1 MLLVDNFD
9 KVKNVVQWKPEQTY
23 YKFVALIRAKDYKD
37 GERPVLLDKEKQECF
52 VRQWLVDSEE
62 YFDRVKEDMK
72 TVVEMFRCRLYMTL
86 DRKST
91 MKTLIAARDVVNR
104 QLDSYLGVKEPQ
116 VSVKMFNKLV
126 PSVTQLAESS
136 DREGRRWMFDVDT
149 KDVNVLETVKNLC
162 GEYYLETFETKNGY
176 HVVADKKFDANGRL
190 KEFESKRYTDE
201 VVNSQGN
208 TMLYVTKYVNNLLPV
223 EVKANSLVLVAMG
236 A

>member
-37 GERPVLLDKEKQECF
+37 GEKPVLLDKEKQECF

-136 DREGRRWMFDVDT
+136 DRDGRRWMFDVDT
-149 KDVNVLETVKNLC
+149 KNEDVLKAVKELC

-176 HVVADKKFDANGRL
+176 HVVANKKFDANGLLRL
-190 KEFESKRYTDE
+190 VQNGYT
-201 VVNSQGN
+201 N
-208 TMLYVTKYVNNLLPV
+208 TDVEKLKLTSLALFHNDTV
-223 EVKANSLVLVAMG
+223 EVKANSLVLVAM
-236 A
+236 AE

>member
-52 VRQWLVDSEE
+52 VRQWLVDNEE
-62 YFDRVKEDMK
+62 YYERVKEDMK
-72 TVVEMFRCRLYMTL
+72 TVVEMFKCRLYMTL

-149 KDVNVLETVKNLC
+149 KDEDVLKAVKELC
-162 GEYYLETFETKNGY
+162 GEHYLETFETKNGY
-176 HVVADKKFDANGRL
+176 HVVANKKFDANSLLNLVHYKYSYEEAEKL
-190 KEFESKRYTDE
+190 KL
-201 VVNSQGN
+201 VPLHNA
-208 TMLYVTKYVNNLLPV
+208 PV
-223 EVKANSLVLVAMG
+223 EVKANSLVLVAM
-236 A
+236 AN

>member
-126 PSVTQLAESS
+126 PSVIQLAESS
-136 DREGRRWMFDVDT
+136 DRDGRRWMFDVDT
-149 KDVNVLETVKNLC
+149 KDVNVLNVVKKLC
-162 GEYYLETFETKNGY
+162 GTDYLESFETKNGY

-190 KEFESKRYTDE
+190 LCLKNNGKLAKFDDSVFNENEKKLLRESE
-201 VVNSQGN
+201 
-208 TMLYVTKYVNNLLPV
+208 V

>member
-136 DREGRRWMFDVDT
+136 DRDGRRWMFDVDT
-149 KDVNVLETVKNLC
+149 KNEDVLKAVKELC

-176 HVVADKKFDANGRL
+176 HVVANKKFDANGLLRL
-190 KEFESKRYTDE
+190 VQNGYT
-201 VVNSQGN
+201 N
-208 TMLYVTKYVNNLLPV
+208 TDVEKLKLTSLALFHNDTV
-223 EVKANSLVLVAMG
+223 EVKANSLVLVAM
-236 A
+236 AN

>member
-37 GERPVLLDKEKQECF
+37 GEKPVLLDKEKQECF
-52 VRQWLVDSEE
+52 VRQWLVDNEE
-62 YFDRVKEDMK
+62 YFERVKEDMK
-72 TVVEMFRCRLYMTL
+72 TVVEMFKCRLYMTL

-91 MKTLIAARDVVNR
+91 MKTLLAARNVINR

-116 VSVKMFNKLV
+116 VSVKIFNKLV

-136 DREGRRWMFDVDT
+136 DKEGRRWMFDVDT
-149 KDVNVLETVKNLC
+149 KNEDVLKAVKELC

-176 HVVADKKFDANGRL
+176 HVVANKKFDANGLLRL
-190 KEFESKRYTDE
+190 VQNGYT
-201 VVNSQGN
+201 N
-208 TMLYVTKYVNNLLPV
+208 TNVEKLKLTSLALFHNDTV
-223 EVKANSLVLVAMG
+223 EVKANSLILVAM
-236 A
+236 AE

>member
-136 DREGRRWMFDVDT
+136 DRDGRRWMFDVDT
-149 KDVNVLETVKNLC
+149 KDVNVLNVVKKLC
-162 GEYYLETFETKNGY
+162 GTDYLESFETKNGY

-190 KEFESKRYTDE
+190 FCLKNNGKLAKFNDSLFNENEKKLLRESE
-201 VVNSQGN
+201 
-208 TMLYVTKYVNNLLPV
+208 V

>member
-37 GERPVLLDKEKQECF
+37 GEKPVLLDKEKQECF
-52 VRQWLVDSEE
+52 VRQWLVDNEE
-62 YFDRVKEDMK
+62 YFERVKEDMK
-72 TVVEMFRCRLYMTL
+72 TVVEMFKCRLYMTL

-91 MKTLIAARDVVNR
+91 MKTLLAARDVINR

-136 DREGRRWMFDVDT
+136 DRDGRRWMFDVDT
-149 KDVNVLETVKNLC
+149 KNEDVLKAVKELC

-176 HVVADKKFDANGRL
+176 HVVANKKFDANGLLRL
-190 KEFESKRYTDE
+190 VQNGYTNADVE
-201 VVNSQGN
+201 KLKLTSLVLFHND
-208 TMLYVTKYVNNLLPV
+208 TV
-223 EVKANSLVLVAMG
+223 EVKANSLVLVAM
-236 A
+236 AE

>member
-116 VSVKMFNKLV
+116 VSVKIFNKLV

-136 DREGRRWMFDVDT
+136 DRDGRRWMFDVDT
-149 KDVNVLETVKNLC
+149 KDVNVLNVVKKLC
-162 GEYYLETFETKNGY
+162 GIDYLESFETKNGY

-190 KEFESKRYTDE
+190 LCLKNNGKLAKFDDSVFNENEKKLLRESE
-201 VVNSQGN
+201 
-208 TMLYVTKYVNNLLPV
+208 V

>member
-37 GERPVLLDKEKQECF
+37 GERPVLLNKEKQECF

-136 DREGRRWMFDVDT
+136 DKEGRRWMFDVDT
-149 KDVNVLETVKNLC
+149 KDVNVLNVVKKLC
-162 GEYYLETFETKNGY
+162 GTDYLESFETKNGY

-190 KEFESKRYTDE
+190 LCLKNNGKLAKFDDSLFNENEKKLLRESE
-201 VVNSQGN
+201 
-208 TMLYVTKYVNNLLPV
+208 V
-223 EVKANSLVLVAMG
+223 EVKANSLVLVAMCT
-236 A
+236 

>member
-126 PSVTQLAESS
+126 PSVTQLTESS
-136 DREGRRWMFDVDT
+136 DRDGHRWMFDVDT
-149 KDVNVLETVKNLC
+149 KDVNVLNVVKKLC
-162 GEYYLETFETKNGY
+162 GTDYLESFETKNGY

-190 KEFESKRYTDE
+190 FCLKNNGKLAKFNDSLFNENEKKLLRESE
-201 VVNSQGN
+201 
-208 TMLYVTKYVNNLLPV
+208 V

>member
-91 MKTLIAARDVVNR
+91 MKTLIAARDVINR

-126 PSVTQLAESS
+126 PLVTQLAESS
-136 DREGRRWMFDVDT
+136 DRDGRRWMFDVDT
-149 KDVNVLETVKNLC
+149 KNEDVLKAVKELC

-176 HVVADKKFDANGRL
+176 HVVANKKFDANGLLRL
-190 KEFESKRYTDE
+190 VQNGYT
-201 VVNSQGN
+201 N
-208 TMLYVTKYVNNLLPV
+208 TDVEKLKLTSLALFHNDTV
-223 EVKANSLVLVAMG
+223 EVKANSLVLVAM
-236 A
+236 AN

>member
-37 GERPVLLDKEKQECF
+37 GEKPVLLDKEKQECF
-52 VRQWLVDSEE
+52 VRQWLVDNEE
-62 YFDRVKEDMK
+62 YFERVKEDMK
-72 TVVEMFRCRLYMTL
+72 TIVEMFKCRLYMTL

-91 MKTLIAARDVVNR
+91 MKTLLAARDVINR

-136 DREGRRWMFDVDT
+136 DRDGRRWMFDVDT
-149 KDVNVLETVKNLC
+149 KNEDVLKAVKELC

-176 HVVADKKFDANGRL
+176 HVVANKKFDANGLLRL
-190 KEFESKRYTDE
+190 VQNRYT
-201 VVNSQGN
+201 N
-208 TMLYVTKYVNNLLPV
+208 TDVEKLKLTSLALFHNNTV
-223 EVKANSLVLVAMG
+223 EVKANSLVLVAM
-236 A
+236 AE

>member
-1 MLLVDNFD
+1 MLPVDNFD

-72 TVVEMFRCRLYMTL
+72 TVVEMFKCRLYMTL

-91 MKTLIAARDVVNR
+91 MKTLIAARDVINR

-136 DREGRRWMFDVDT
+136 DRDGRRWMFDVDT
-149 KDVNVLETVKNLC
+149 KDVNVLNVVKKLC
-162 GEYYLETFETKNGY
+162 GTDYLESFETKNGY

-190 KEFESKRYTDE
+190 LCLKNNGKLAKFNDSLFNENEKKLLRESE
-201 VVNSQGN
+201 
-208 TMLYVTKYVNNLLPV
+208 V

>member
-116 VSVKMFNKLV
+116 VSVKMFNKFV

-136 DREGRRWMFDVDT
+136 DRDGRRWMFDVDT
-149 KDVNVLETVKNLC
+149 KDVNVLNVVKKLC
-162 GEYYLETFETKNGY
+162 GIDYLESFETKNGY

-190 KEFESKRYTDE
+190 LCLKNNGKLAKFDDSVFNENEKKLLRESE
-201 VVNSQGN
+201 
-208 TMLYVTKYVNNLLPV
+208 V

>member
-136 DREGRRWMFDVDT
+136 DRDGRRWMFDVDT
-149 KDVNVLETVKNLC
+149 KDVNVLNVVKKLC
-162 GEYYLETFETKNGY
+162 GTDYLESFETKNGY

-190 KEFESKRYTDE
+190 FCLKNNGKLAKFNDSVFNENEKKLLRESE
-201 VVNSQGN
+201 
-208 TMLYVTKYVNNLLPV
+208 V

>member
-52 VRQWLVDSEE
+52 VRQWLVDNEE
-62 YFDRVKEDMK
+62 YFERVKEDMK

-149 KDVNVLETVKNLC
+149 KDVNVLNVVKKLC
-162 GEYYLETFETKNGY
+162 GTDYLESFETKNGY

-190 KEFESKRYTDE
+190 LCLKNNGKLAKFDDSLFNENEK
-201 VVNSQGN
+201 
-208 TMLYVTKYVNNLLPV
+208 NLLRESEV
-223 EVKANSLVLVAMG
+223 EVKANSLVLVAM
-236 A
+236 AN

>member
-52 VRQWLVDSEE
+52 VRQWFVDSEE

-136 DREGRRWMFDVDT
+136 DRDGRRWMFDVDT
-149 KDVNVLETVKNLC
+149 KDVNVLNVVKKLC
-162 GEYYLETFETKNGY
+162 RTDYLESFETKNGY

-190 KEFESKRYTDE
+190 FCLKNNGKLAKFNDSLFNENEKKLLRESE
-201 VVNSQGN
+201 
-208 TMLYVTKYVNNLLPV
+208 V